1 MRTVKQILVNDIASK
16 VYGWDLETLIE
27 HAVETIKNEMNART
41 IEELTDMVQVSNNFN
56 DAEFESFISKELLLT
71 EYETD
76 MRDYNVLKRK

>member
-76 MRDYNVLKRK
+76 MRDYNILKRK